1 MRMSY
6 CPCAYLMGVPE
17 ELMQGYPPDRYIQQK
32 ADEVTLEM
40 MEYIAKEPL
49 IKYILTGHQH
59 FDFESVYA
67 ERVPQIVTGIETARV
82 IEFV

>member
-1 MRMSY
+1 MNIRMDSRFINGVNFVAPGNGY
-6 CPCAYLMGVPE
+6 YLFE
-17 ELMQGYPPDRYIQQK
+17 TEQFEFL
-32 ADEVTLEM
+32 
-40 MEYIAKEPL
+40 AKEPL

-67 ERVPQIVTGIETARV
+67 ERVPQTVTGIETARV

>member
-1 MRMSY
+1 
-6 CPCAYLMGVPE
+6 
-17 ELMQGYPPDRYIQQK
+17 
-32 ADEVTLEM
+32 M

-67 ERVPQIVTGIETARV
+67 ERVPQIETGIETARV